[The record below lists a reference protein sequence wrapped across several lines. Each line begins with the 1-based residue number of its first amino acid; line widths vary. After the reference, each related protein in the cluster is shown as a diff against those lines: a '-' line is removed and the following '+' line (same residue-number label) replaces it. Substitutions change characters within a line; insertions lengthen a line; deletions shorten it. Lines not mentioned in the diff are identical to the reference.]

1 MIAPQSEKTQTRI
14 LERLLQPENGDVNAE
29 AARFFLS
36 LKFST
41 ADHERMTALGAKA
54 RAGTLTPEEDEESDS
69 HIRVGDWL
77 AILQSKS
84 RRVGRSGIA
93 RIA

>member
-36 LKFST
+36 LKFSA

-69 HIRVGDWL
+69 YIRVGHWL
-77 AILQSKS
+77 AILQSKA
-84 RRVGRSGIA
+84 RKALKNGNGRS
-93 RIA
+93 